1 MTHLQLLFKVSILL
15 YDSVYICIYPIFSRY
30 IAAPVIRVRP
40 VDVVVLSPDTA
51 MFYCEAFGVLTP
63 NITWMRNGDTLVSGS
78 DDITII
84 TNVVTSVRNST
95 LQIVNTV
102 PDDAASYTCL
112 ATNAAGNDTASVTL
126 VVNGKCW

>member
-1 MTHLQLLFKVSILL
+1 MIQVS
-15 YDSVYICIYPIFSRY
+15 PE
-30 IAAPVIRVRP
+30 
-40 VDVVVLSPDTA
+40 DVVVLSPDTA

-63 NITWMRNGDTLVSGS
+63 DITWMRNGVTLVSGS

-84 TNVVTSVRNST
+84 TNVVDSVRNNT

-112 ATNAAGNDTASVTL
+112 ATNAAGNDTASATL